1 MRISWV
7 FLTVCVIGLV
17 LGEDSVGNEGKTVWP
32 ENVDIDAEVNF
43 EILKSEKSTAHFY
56 APFLIGNIGFSQS
69 IHPWEVKRSPAT

>member
-43 EILKSEKSTAHFY
+43 EILRSEKNLAHLSCPTFNLEKWSLHRWVGSEKS
-56 APFLIGNIGFSQS
+56 L
-69 IHPWEVKRSPAT
+69 AT